1 MSEPQT
7 TNEKMYESNNITNLL
22 EMNRAEN
29 TAEFNENY
37 KNILKPYMNW
47 MGHDLNYRMDI
58 FLRRRIQKLCR
69 GTVRNLCTYMYFQIY
84 TFIVQYAIVELD
96 SILN

>member
-1 MSEPQT
+1 
-7 TNEKMYESNNITNLL
+7 MYESNNITNLL

-69 GTVRNLCTYMYFQIY
+69 GTVRNLCTYIY
-84 TFIVQYAIVELD
+84 LLLQFNMQLWNWIQF
-96 SILN
+96 

>member
-1 MSEPQT
+1 
-7 TNEKMYESNNITNLL
+7 MYESNNITNLL

-29 TAEFNENY
+29 TAKFNENY

-69 GTVRNLCTYMYFQIY
+69 GTVRNLCTYIY
-84 TFIVQYAIVELD
+84 L
-96 SILN
+96 LL

>member
-1 MSEPQT
+1 
-7 TNEKMYESNNITNLL
+7 MYESNNITNLL

-47 MGHDLNYRMDI
+47 MGHDLNYRID
-58 FLRRRIQKLCR
+58 
-69 GTVRNLCTYMYFQIY
+69 
-84 TFIVQYAIVELD
+84 IVQFGHPVF
-96 SILN
+96 

>member
-1 MSEPQT
+1 
-7 TNEKMYESNNITNLL
+7 MYESNNIQTNLL

-58 FLRRRIQKLCR
+58 FLRRRIQKLR
-69 GTVRNLCTYMYFQIY
+69 THHKHFKNYNNKM
-84 TFIVQYAIVELD
+84 FI
-96 SILN
+96 

>member
-1 MSEPQT
+1 
-7 TNEKMYESNNITNLL
+7 MYESNNITNLL

-69 GTVRNLCTYMYFQIY
+69 GTVRNLCTYVYLLLQFNMQLWNWIQF
-84 TFIVQYAIVELD
+84 
-96 SILN
+96 

>member
-1 MSEPQT
+1 
-7 TNEKMYESNNITNLL
+7 
-22 EMNRAEN
+22 MNRAEN

-37 KNILKPYMNW
+37 QNILKPYMNW

-69 GTVRNLCTYMYFQIY
+69 GTVRNLCTYIY
-84 TFIVQYAIVELD
+84 IFTFIVQYAIVELD

>member
-1 MSEPQT
+1 
-7 TNEKMYESNNITNLL
+7 MYKSNNITNLL

-69 GTVRNLCTYMYFQIY
+69 GTVRNLCTYIY
-84 TFIVQYAIVELD
+84 LLLQFNMQLWNWIRF
-96 SILN
+96 